1 MKRKI
6 AAALVGVGGAV
17 GSVVPALAN
26 EPAGGTANQAVVGAM
41 TTVAGDM
48 TATATAI
55 LPIALGVVGLILVVR
70 YGLKTFKSA
79 AK

>member
-1 MKRKI
+1 MKRKV
-6 AAALVGVGGAV
+6 AAVLTGIGGVVGGAV
-17 GSVVPALAN
+17 PAVAAESGS
-26 EPAGGTANQAVVGAM
+26 ANQAVVGAM

>member
-6 AAALVGVGGAV
+6 AAALIGVGGVV
-17 GSVVPALAN
+17 GAAAPVLAN
-26 EPAGGTANQAVVGAM
+26 EPSGTANQAVVGAM

-55 LPIALGVVGLILVVR
+55 LPIALSVVGLILVVR

>member
-1 MKRKI
+1 MKRKVV
-6 AAALVGVGGAV
+6 AALIGLGGVVGGA
-17 GSVVPALAN
+17 VPALAN
-26 EPAGGTANQAVVGAM
+26 EPAGTANQAVVGAM

>member
-6 AAALVGVGGAV
+6 AAALVGVGGVV
-17 GSVVPALAN
+17 GSAVPALAN
-26 EPAGGTANQAVVGAM
+26 EPAGTANQAVVGAM